1 MKKIIFIFLLYGFL
15 FSCGSK
21 NNSNLK
27 SGFFDFPAFFT
38 EEIKTLSKLNPGLR
52 KTIAIDGEPNTVSSD
67 TADWNTELKV
77 FFNIDLNPII
87 SKEKYTIDLDSSA
100 PLSILHYTA
109 KDTTSEIQEVNI
121 TRKNGRIELIEAKL
135 KTRSFIVD
143 RDTRLSYQPMKGY
156 GIQMKENYLWSQAR
170 ETEIFA
176 EIDGSGFLK
185 K

>member
-1 MKKIIFIFLLYGFL
+1 
-15 FSCGSK
+15 
-21 NNSNLK
+21 
-27 SGFFDFPAFFT
+27 
-38 EEIKTLSKLNPGLR
+38 
-52 KTIAIDGEPNTVSSD
+52 
-67 TADWNTELKV
+67 
-77 FFNIDLNPII
+77 
-87 SKEKYTIDLDSSA
+87 
-100 PLSILHYTA
+100 
-109 KDTTSEIQEVNI
+109 NI